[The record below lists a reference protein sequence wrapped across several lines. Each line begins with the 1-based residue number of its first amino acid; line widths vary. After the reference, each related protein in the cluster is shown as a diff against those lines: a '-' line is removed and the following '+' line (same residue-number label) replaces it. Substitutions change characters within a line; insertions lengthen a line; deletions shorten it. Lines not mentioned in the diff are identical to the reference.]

1 MLGVKSTGTPVMT
14 GERIGRRSPGWP
26 RDMQR
31 SALVLAGLAAAAA
44 FQATPASQPRSVAR
58 QSSTAHFDL
67 QANTVGYQGCTLAV
81 ASQQPSEGNAV
92 PPANSRTHLNRW

>member
-1 MLGVKSTGTPVMT
+1 
-14 GERIGRRSPGWP
+14 
-26 RDMQR
+26 MQR

-67 QANTVGYQGCTLAV
+67 QAAFNTVGYPGCTLVV

>member
-1 MLGVKSTGTPVMT
+1 MMT

-67 QANTVGYQGCTLAV
+67 QAFEHSGYQGCTLVV

-92 PPANSRTHLNRW
+92 PPANLRTHLNRW

>member
-1 MLGVKSTGTPVMT
+1 MR

-26 RDMQR
+26 RRDMQR